1 MRIYIPSSG
10 RAKNQT
16 TLEHLPESIQQ
27 KVVIVVPPAELE
39 EYKKHNSWVRVEAPD
54 IQAGIGPAR
63 QWCCK
68 QEQYKVLMLDDDL
81 VFATRRKDDLT
92 KFRNADYAEIVD
104 LFSRVE
110 KNLDSFAS
118 VGVSTRE
125 GGNRYTHDKDYDT
138 RLLRVLA
145 YRTDILRTHK
155 IRFDD
160 IPVMEDFYVSLSL
173 LTRGYRN
180 VKLNHM
186 VQNQNGSGLVGGCS
200 QYRTMDVQALAAHQL
215 HDKFPE
221 FVSVVQK
228 ETKTAWG
235 GGVRTD
241 VRIAWKKALKSAG
254 GIRREEFRQ
263 LDLLGK

>member
-1 MRIYIPSSG
+1 MRIFIPSSG
-10 RAKNQT
+10 RAQNQT
-16 TLEHLPESIQQ
+16 TLEHLPEEIQQ
-27 KVVIVVPPAELE
+27 ALVIVVPQEELE
-39 EYKKHNSWVRVEAPD
+39 EYRKYNSFVKIKAPK
-54 IQAGIGPAR
+54 IGMGIGPTR
-63 QWCCK
+63 QWCCN
-68 QEQYKVLMLDDDL
+68 QAESKVLMLDDDL
-81 VFATRRKDDLT
+81 VFATRREDDPT
-92 KFRNADYAEIVD
+92 KFRDADYAEILD
-104 LFSRVE
+104 LFTKIE
-110 KNLDSFAS
+110 ANLDNFAS

-138 RLLRVLA
+138 RLLRILA
-145 YRTDILRTHK
+145 YRTDVLREHN

-186 VQNQNGSGLVGGCS
+186 VQNQNGSGLTGGCS

-221 FVSVVQK
+221 FVTVVQK

-241 VRIAWKKALKSAG
+241 VRVGWKKALKSAG
-254 GIRREEFRQ
+254 GIKNVPNR
-263 LDLLGK
+263 